1 MLGYPV
7 TYAVAME
14 VVNGAA
20 ADNDFSEQEIQ
31 NLTNQFLPKML
42 IAGVAS
48 VSVVSVVIAGMIAPL
63 IFS

>member
-1 MLGYPV
+1 M

-20 ADNDFSEQEIQ
+20 ADGSISETEVQ

-48 VSVVSVVIAGMIAPL
+48 VSVVSVVLAGMIAPM
-63 IFS
+63 IFA